1 MWLKV
6 TCVGGKTIKMILTKK
21 QDIGYPRQQEGNP
34 CQGRALE
41 ASTDHS
47 QLSPQPRLAYSR
59 AGLNNCSWRQACPL
73 LFHSESLS

>member
-34 CQGRALE
+34 CQGRARE
-41 ASTDHS
+41 ASADHS
-47 QLSPQPRLAYSR
+47 QLRPHPRLAHSR
-59 AGLNNCSWRQACPL
+59 ASLNNCSWRQACPPL
-73 LFHSESLS
+73 SHSESLS

>member
-6 TCVGGKTIKMILTKK
+6 TCVGGKTIKTILTKK

-41 ASTDHS
+41 ASADHS
-47 QLSPQPRLAYSR
+47 
-59 AGLNNCSWRQACPL
+59 
-73 LFHSESLS
+73 